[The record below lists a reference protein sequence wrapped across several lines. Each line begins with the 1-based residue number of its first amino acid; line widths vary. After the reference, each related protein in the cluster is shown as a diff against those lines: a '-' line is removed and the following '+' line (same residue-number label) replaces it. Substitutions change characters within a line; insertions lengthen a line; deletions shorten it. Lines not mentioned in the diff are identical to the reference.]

1 MSLRVVGAGLP
12 RTGTASLKT
21 ALEQLLGAPCYHMRD
36 IPEHPFDLG
45 DSWHGALR
53 GRLPDWDTVYDGYAA
68 AVDWPTSLFWR
79 ELSVHYPTA
88 TVLLSVR
95 DSAETWW
102 ESADVTILP
111 VARGPRPGGPGSPNG
126 LVELLQRFTG
136 REQWDD
142 PRLLMD
148 AYDAHVAAV
157 RAEIEPQRLVEW
169 RAEEGW
175 QPLCRALGVPV
186 PDDPFP
192 HSNRRSDWR

>member
-53 GRLPDWDTVYDGYAA
+53 GRLPDWDAVYDGYAA

-79 ELSVHYPTA
+79 ELSAHYPTA

-95 DSAETWW
+95 DSAKTWW
-102 ESADVTILP
+102 ESANATMHVDCAVQLWQGLGSRGLRPRTYP
-111 VARGPRPGGPGSPNG
+111 VAASSF
-126 LVELLQRFTG
+126 LSSILTFS
-136 REQWDD
+136 
-142 PRLLMD
+142 
-148 AYDAHVAAV
+148 
-157 RAEIEPQRLVEW
+157 RA
-169 RAEEGW
+169 GTM
-175 QPLCRALGVPV
+175 
-186 PDDPFP
+186 
-192 HSNRRSDWR
+192 RR